1 MKRPEAC
8 ETMADIR
15 AEIDRVDRE
24 LVALFAERTG
34 YIDRAAVIKG
44 PLQMPARIT
53 PRVEEVVANV
63 RAEALVHGLPP
74 DLMEK
79 LWRRLIDWSIA
90 REEGVL
96 GPEWQDTGAG
106 APERER

>member
-1 MKRPEAC
+1 MRPDEC

-24 LVALFAERTG
+24 LVGLFAERTG
-34 YIDRAAVIKG
+34 YIDRAAAIKG
-44 PLQMPARIT
+44 PIGMPARIT

-63 RAEALVHGLPP
+63 RREAQARGLPP
-74 DLMEK
+74 DLIEK

-96 GPEWQDTGAG
+96 GPEW
-106 APERER
+106 PEITDGGRDEA